1 MKKSIVL
8 TAMLILLIALTVPM
22 TAKEFVPLSRAK
34 ITLMEDNLIFG
45 LSANNIGV
53 QRSCALLL
61 GKLQSEKAV
70 ISLMA
75 IFYYNSDEDV
85 RTAAAWALCR
95 IGDMRGVNVVKTA
108 AKNDKSS
115 RVQAICASYYENIK
129 KEGKF
134 SLTQPDVTII
144 K

>member
-1 MKKSIVL
+1 MKKSIAL
-8 TAMLILLIALTVPM
+8 LAILAFIVLTVPI
-22 TAKEFVPLSRAK
+22 TAKEYIPLSRAK

-61 GKLQSEKAV
+61 GKLQSDKAV
-70 ISLMA
+70 VSLMA
-75 IFYYNSDEDV
+75 IFYYHTDENV
-85 RTAAAWALCR
+85 RIAAAWALCR
-95 IGDMRGVNVVKTA
+95 IGDMRGVDLVKIA
-108 AKNDKSS
+108 AKNDVSS
-115 RVQAICASYYENIK
+115 RVQATCASYYENIK

-134 SLTQPDVTII
+134 SLAQPEGTNI

>member
-8 TAMLILLIALTVPM
+8 LAMLALIALTVPM
-22 TAKEFVPLSRAK
+22 TAGEFVPLSRAK

-75 IFYYNSDEDV
+75 IFHYNFDENV
-85 RTAAAWALCR
+85 RIAAAWALCR
-95 IGDMRGVNVVKTA
+95 IGDMRGVNVVKLA

-134 SLTQPDVTII
+134 SLTQPEVTII